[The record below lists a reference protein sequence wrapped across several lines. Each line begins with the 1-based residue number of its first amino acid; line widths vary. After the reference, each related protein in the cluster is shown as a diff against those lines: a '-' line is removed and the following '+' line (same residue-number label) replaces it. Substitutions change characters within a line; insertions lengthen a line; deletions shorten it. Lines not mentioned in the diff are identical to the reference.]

1 MNHRLR
7 SRAAGVAGSLA
18 LVAVVAVAAGLVV
31 GGWALAVAAVVAAT
45 CSVGAAVLAVRL
57 QRSSRA
63 ALADQR
69 TRLDAELDRRLDQAH
84 RTHDA
89 VTATLR
95 RRLTQ
100 SERDQGQLELAL
112 GMALVRRDGD
122 QARRPGSDVDRVD
135 GHGLRRDVESVG
147 LDRAS

>member
-1 MNHRLR
+1 MSHRLR
-7 SRAAGVAGSLA
+7 SRAAGAAGALA
-18 LVAVVAVAAGLVV
+18 LVAVAAVVVGLVV
-31 GGWALAVAAVVAAT
+31 GGWAVGVAAVVAAT
-45 CSVGAAVLAVRL
+45 CAVGAAALAVRL

-69 TRLDAELDRRLDQAH
+69 ARLDVELDRRLDQAH

-122 QARRPGSDVDRVD
+122 ARGRPGSDVDRVD
-135 GHGLRRDVESVG
+135 DHSLRRDVESVR
-147 LDRAS
+147 LDRPS